1 MTAAIG
7 LTAVAV
13 VGSEPV
19 STGAAALDLARA
31 EARHRRVL
39 IVDLIGDAPPL
50 RAVVATD
57 DPHGVADAFVYGASF
72 AAIARPSTVHP
83 NISILSSGT
92 EPVPYETALP
102 SSRWTQLIEQ
112 VRARGELIVF
122 AMLSSTPAIG
132 ALTDRVDCVIQAPSR
147 LHEVLEAVLAAA
159 TSPQDQTAADGAPRA
174 APRVAPRAAP
184 RGAPRVAVG
193 RAAPSRRRFDY
204 ITRTRA
210 TALAAVAAVLVIGI
224 GWAVTRRHG
233 PATGT
238 RGGDAI
244 AAGRTPDRADTETSS
259 AQLAA
264 GASDSAAIAA
274 AASEV
279 NPAAAAATADSASGG
294 VAGSDSATAD
304 LYAVRVATYPTF
316 IEALRALRQLRS
328 RHPAITITPIVRAG
342 ESTGTKTPPA
352 PVFAL
357 MVGAEHTTPPLDT
370 LASHWPFQSG
380 FAPSVVVRAPFAL
393 LLAGGL
399 SPDSARHLV
408 TTLVGRGVP
417 AYALVSPFSGRV
429 YAGAFETVEEA
440 QTLAASLRA
449 IGLTPVVAYRTGHT
463 P

>member
-1 MTAAIG
+1 VTAAIG

-159 TSPQDQTAADGAPRA
+159 TSPQDQKPADGAPRA
-174 APRVAPRAAP
+174 APRVAPRA
-184 RGAPRVAVG
+184 APRVAVG

-204 ITRTRA
+204 ITRARA

-233 PATGT
+233 PANGT
-238 RGGDAI
+238 RGGNAI
-244 AAGRTPDRADTETSS
+244 AAGRTLDRADTETSS

-352 PVFAL
+352 PMFAL

-380 FAPSVVVRAPFAL
+380 FAPSVVVHAPFAL

-399 SPDSARHLV
+399 SSDSARHLV

-429 YAGAFETVEEA
+429 YAGAFGTVEEA
-440 QTLAASLRA
+440 QPLAASLRA

>member
-1 MTAAIG
+1 VTAAIG

-83 NISILSSGT
+83 NVSILPSGT
-92 EPVPYETALP
+92 EPVPYATALP
-102 SSRWTQLIEQ
+102 SPRWTQLIEQ

-122 AMLSSTPAIG
+122 AMLSNTPAIG

-159 TSPQDQTAADGAPRA
+159 TSPTDQTPADVAP
-174 APRVAPRAAP
+174 PRVAPRPAVARARAP
-184 RGAPRVAVG
+184 RG
-193 RAAPSRRRFDY
+193 RFDY
-204 ITRTRA
+204 STRTLA
-210 TALAAVAAVLVIGI
+210 TTFAAVAAVLIIGI
-224 GWAVTRRHG
+224 GWAILRRDG
-233 PATGT
+233 TGTGT
-238 RGGDAI
+238 RPENTVAVTGR
-244 AAGRTPDRADTETSS
+244 AAERDDTVTSS

-264 GASDSAAIAA
+264 GSPDSTAVAAGSSEVT
-274 AASEV
+274 AAS
-279 NPAAAAATADSASGG
+279 AAAAAESASASGG
-294 VAGSDSATAD
+294 ISGMDSTNSA
-304 LYAVRVATYPTF
+304 LYTVRVATYPTF
-316 IEALRALRQLRS
+316 IEALRALRQLRD
-328 RHPAITITPIVRAG
+328 RNAAVTIAPIVRVV
-342 ESTGTKTPPA
+342 ESTGTTPP

-357 MVGAEHTTPPLDT
+357 MVGAEHTTPRLDS

-380 FAPSVVVRAPFAL
+380 FAPSVVVRTPFAL
-393 LLAGGL
+393 LLAGGIT
-399 SPDSARHLV
+399 PDSARRLAASLV
-408 TTLVGRGVP
+408 ARGVP
-417 AYALVSPFSGRV
+417 AYVLVTPNTSMV
-429 YAGAFETVEEA
+429 YAGAFGTA
-440 QTLAASLRA
+440 DQSTPLATSLRA